1 MTVQRAIEI
10 MESFGLVPFNYGFIC
25 YDEWDTETKT
35 IPAVEASDA
44 VIGEN
49 GDVVVP
55 AVEAKP
61 EEIKVIREAGNR
73 YSFRMDE
80 LSMFISR
87 GLVAKL
93 ESIEAR
99 LAALEV

>member
-1 MTVQRAIEI
+1 MTVQRAIEV
-10 MESFGLVPFNYGFIC
+10 MESFNLNPFNYGFIC
-25 YDEWDTETKT
+25 YDEWEQKTETM
-35 IPAVEASDA
+35 PAVEAVDA
-44 VIGEN
+44 VLDEAGNI
-49 GDVVVP
+49 VTP

-80 LSMFISR
+80 LSMFIAR
-87 GLVAKL
+87 GVSAKL